1 MFKFKKSRKGQ
12 DIIDNIIAL
21 GIFTIAFLYVVYIAA
36 NSLNPYLEKTEYVD
50 VQLTAI
56 SSIEK
61 IMSDPTYGLVS
72 RNHVL
77 SYDKMVDFVSNED
90 TSRYSLCPLESSTNS
105 YISLLRKLGLL
116 DYSNK
121 KSVYDFQILISST
134 HTEVNTIGIMTQK
147 DISDLNYSL
156 PADSSP
162 SDTYPP
168 HFNTE
173 TVYLGIRAYEFLV
186 IDKDQ
191 DGEYDHLF
199 IDINMNK
206 DFQDEVTNEI
216 YGRDEDNNP
225 RSGFI
230 KGDTFILDSRSYIV
244 TDIFKSG
251 QGAQFLNIDAAD
263 IVLGRHRS
271 YSDIVLVIS
280 RLVLV
285 EEFGNLSEKRLTLIM
300 WEGSRLCS

>member
-12 DIIDNIIAL
+12 DIIDNIVAL

-56 SSIEK
+56 TSIEK

-90 TSRYSLCPLESSTNS
+90 TSRYPICPLETSTNS

-121 KSVYDFQILISST
+121 RSVYDLQIVISST
-134 HTEVNTIGIMTQK
+134 HTEVNTIATMTQS
-147 DISDLNYSL
+147 DINKYNYSL
-156 PADSSP
+156 PDGASP

-173 TVYLGIRAYEFLV
+173 PTSLGIRYYEFLIV
-186 IDKDQ
+186 DEDNNS
-191 DGEYDHLF
+191 EYDHLF

-216 YGRDEDNNP
+216 YGRDENNTP
-225 RSGFI
+225 KSGFI
-230 KGDTFILDSRSYIV
+230 KGDNFILDSRSYIV

-251 QGAQFLNIDAAD
+251 DGAQILNIDAAD
-263 IVLGRHRS
+263 IILGTNRS
-271 YSDIVLVIS
+271 YSNIVLVIS

-300 WEGSRLCS
+300 WEGNRLCS

>member
-1 MFKFKKSRKGQ
+1 MV
-12 DIIDNIIAL
+12 AL

-50 VQLTAI
+50 VQLIAI

-77 SYDKMVDFVSNED
+77 AYDKLVDFVANED
-90 TSRYSLCPLESSTNS
+90 TSRYPICPLETSTNS

-121 KSVYDFQILISST
+121 KSVYDIQIVISST
-134 HTEVNTIGIMTQK
+134 TTKVNTFAIMKQA
-147 DISDLNYSL
+147 DINDLNYSM
-156 PADSSP
+156 PINPSTGVRYSP

-173 TVYLGIRAYEFLV
+173 TTYLGTRYYEFLIV
-186 IDKDQ
+186 DQ
-191 DGEYDHLF
+191 DQNGEYDHLF
-199 IDINMNK
+199 IDINMNR
-206 DFQDEVTNEI
+206 DFQDEVINEI
-216 YGRDEDNNP
+216 YGRDESNNP

-230 KGDTFILDSRSYIV
+230 KGDNFILESRSYIV
-244 TDIFKSG
+244 TDIYKSG
-251 QGAQFLNIDAAD
+251 QGAEIINIDAAD
-263 IVLGRHRS
+263 IVLGRRRG

-285 EEFGNLSEKRLTLIM
+285 EEFGNLSEKVITVIM
-300 WEGSRLCS
+300 WEGNRLCS

>member
-1 MFKFKKSRKGQ
+1 MV
-12 DIIDNIIAL
+12 AL

-56 SSIEK
+56 SAIEK

-90 TSRYSLCPLESSTNS
+90 ASRYPFCPLESSTNS

-121 KSVYDFQILISST
+121 KSVYDLQIVISST
-134 HTEVNTIGIMTQK
+134 YTQVSTIAIMK
-147 DISDLNYSL
+147 ERDINDLNYTL
-156 PADSSP
+156 PNDSSTN
-162 SDTYPP
+162 DTYPP

-173 TVYLGIRAYEFLV
+173 TVYLGNRSYEFLI

-191 DGEYDHLF
+191 NGEYDRLF
-199 IDINMNK
+199 IDVNMNK

-216 YGRDEDNNP
+216 YGRDENGVPN
-225 RSGFI
+225 SGFI
-230 KGDTFILDSRSYIV
+230 EGANFILDSRSYIIA
-244 TDIFKSG
+244 DIYASG
-251 QGAQFLNIDAAD
+251 EGAQILNIDAAD
-263 IVLGRHRS
+263 IILGRHRG

-285 EEFGNLSEKRLTLIM
+285 EEFGNLSEKRLTVIM
-300 WEGSRLCS
+300 WEGNRLCS

>member
-1 MFKFKKSRKGQ
+1 M
-12 DIIDNIIAL
+12 
-21 GIFTIAFLYVVYIAA
+21 YIAA

-56 SSIEK
+56 TSIEK

-77 SYDKMVDFVSNED
+77 SYDKMVDFVANED
-90 TSRYSLCPLESSTNS
+90 TSRYPICPLETSTNS

-121 KSVYDFQILISST
+121 KSVYDLQIVISST
-134 HTEVNTIGIMTQK
+134 HTEVNTIATMTQS
-147 DISDLNYSL
+147 DIDEYNYSL
-156 PADSSP
+156 PDGSSP
-162 SDTYPP
+162 NDTHPP

-173 TVYLGIRAYEFLV
+173 PTSLGIRYYEFLV
-186 IDKDQ
+186 VDEDNNS
-191 DGEYDHLF
+191 EYDHLF

-216 YGRDEDNNP
+216 YGRDENNNP
-225 RSGFI
+225 KSGFI
-230 KGDTFILDSRSYIV
+230 KGDNFILDSRSYIV

-251 QGAQFLNIDAAD
+251 DGAQILNIDAAD
-263 IVLGRHRS
+263 IIMGANRS
-271 YSDIVLVIS
+271 YSNIVLVIS

-285 EEFGNLSEKRLTLIM
+285 EEFGNLSEKRLTLIL
-300 WEGSRLCS
+300 WEGNRLCS

>member
-1 MFKFKKSRKGQ
+1 M
-12 DIIDNIIAL
+12 
-21 GIFTIAFLYVVYIAA
+21 
-36 NSLNPYLEKTEYVD
+36 NPYLEKTEYVD

-56 SSIEK
+56 TSIEK

-90 TSRYSLCPLESSTNS
+90 TSRYPICPLETSTNS

-121 KSVYDFQILISST
+121 RSVYDLQIVISST
-134 HTEVNTIGIMTQK
+134 HTEVSTIATMTQS
-147 DISDLNYSL
+147 DIDEYNYSL
-156 PADSSP
+156 PDGASP
-162 SDTYPP
+162 NDTHPP

-173 TVYLGIRAYEFLV
+173 PTSLGIRYYEFLV
-186 IDKDQ
+186 VDEDNNS
-191 DGEYDHLF
+191 EYDHLF

-216 YGRDEDNNP
+216 YGRDENNDP
-225 RSGFI
+225 KSGFI
-230 KGDTFILDSRSYIV
+230 KGDNFILDSRSYIV

-251 QGAQFLNIDAAD
+251 DGAQILNIDAAD
-263 IVLGRHRS
+263 IILGANRS
-271 YSDIVLVIS
+271 YSNIVLVIS

-300 WEGSRLCS
+300 WEGNRLCS

>member
-1 MFKFKKSRKGQ
+1 
-12 DIIDNIIAL
+12 
-21 GIFTIAFLYVVYIAA
+21 VVYIAA
-36 NSLNPYLEKTEYVD
+36 NSLNPYLEKTEYVG

-90 TSRYSLCPLESSTNS
+90 TSRYPYCPLESSTNS

-121 KSVYDFQILISST
+121 RSVYDLQIVISST
-134 HTEVNTIGIMTQK
+134 HTEVNTIATMTQK
-147 DISDLNYSL
+147 DITDLNYSL
-156 PADSSP
+156 PVNPLTGIKYSP

-173 TVYLGIRAYEFLV
+173 PTSLGIRYYEFLV
-186 IDKDQ
+186 VDEDNNS
-191 DGEYDHLF
+191 EYDHLF

-206 DFQDEVTNEI
+206 DFQDEVINEI
-216 YGRDEDNNP
+216 YGRDENNIP
-225 RSGFI
+225 KSGFI
-230 KGDTFILDSRSYIV
+230 KGDNFILDSRSYIV

-251 QGAQFLNIDAAD
+251 DGAQILNIDAAD
-263 IVLGRHRS
+263 IILGANRS
-271 YSDIVLVIS
+271 YSNIVLVIS

-300 WEGSRLCS
+300 WEGNRLCS

>member
-1 MFKFKKSRKGQ
+1 M
-12 DIIDNIIAL
+12 
-21 GIFTIAFLYVVYIAA
+21 
-36 NSLNPYLEKTEYVD
+36 NPYLEKTEYVD

-90 TSRYSLCPLESSTNS
+90 TSRYPYCPLESSTNS

-121 KSVYDFQILISST
+121 RSVYDLQIVISST
-134 HTEVNTIGIMTQK
+134 HTEVSTIAIMTQRDK
-147 DISDLNYSL
+147 DDYNYTL
-156 PADSSP
+156 PDGYFP
-162 SDTYPP
+162 NGTYPP

-173 TVYLGIRAYEFLV
+173 PTPLGIRYYEFLIV
-186 IDKDQ
+186 DKDQ

-199 IDINMNK
+199 IDVNMNK
-206 DFQDEVTNEI
+206 DFRDEVINEI
-216 YGRDEDNNP
+216 YGRDEYNNP
-225 RSGFI
+225 KSGFI
-230 KGDTFILDSRSYIV
+230 KGDNFILDSRSYIV

-251 QGAQFLNIDAAD
+251 DGSQILNIDAAD
-263 IVLGRHRS
+263 IVLGANRS
-271 YSDIVLVIS
+271 YSNIVLVIS

-285 EEFGNLSEKRLTLIM
+285 EEYGNLTEKRMAVIM
-300 WEGSRLCS
+300 WEGNRLCS

>member
-1 MFKFKKSRKGQ
+1 M
-12 DIIDNIIAL
+12 
-21 GIFTIAFLYVVYIAA
+21 
-36 NSLNPYLEKTEYVD
+36 NPYLEKTEYVD

-90 TSRYSLCPLESSTNS
+90 TSRYPYCPLESSTNS

-121 KSVYDFQILISST
+121 RSVYDLQIVISST
-134 HTEVNTIGIMTQK
+134 HTEVNTIATMTQ
-147 DISDLNYSL
+147 SDVDKYNYSL
-156 PADSSP
+156 PDGSFPDDAH
-162 SDTYPP
+162 PP

-173 TVYLGIRAYEFLV
+173 PTSLGIRYYEFLI
-186 IDKDQ
+186 IDEDPQ

-199 IDINMNK
+199 IDVNMNK

-216 YGRDEDNNP
+216 YGRDENNIP
-225 RSGFI
+225 KSGFI
-230 KGDTFILDSRSYIV
+230 KGDNFILDSRSYIV

-251 QGAQFLNIDAAD
+251 DGAQILNIDAAD
-263 IVLGRHRS
+263 IVLGANRS
-271 YSDIVLVIS
+271 YSNIVLVIS

-300 WEGSRLCS
+300 WEGNRLCS

>member
-1 MFKFKKSRKGQ
+1 MV
-12 DIIDNIIAL
+12 AL

-56 SSIEK
+56 TSIEK
-61 IMSDPTYGLVS
+61 IMSDPTYGLVA

-77 SYDKMVDFVSNED
+77 SYDKLVDFVSNED
-90 TSRYSLCPLESSTNS
+90 TSRYPFCPLETSTNS

-116 DYSNK
+116 NYSDK
-121 KSVYDFQILISST
+121 QAIYDLQIIISST
-134 HTEVNTIGIMTQK
+134 NTEVKTIAIMKQS
-147 DISDLNYSL
+147 DIDDFNYTL
-156 PADSSP
+156 PNGSSA
-162 SDTYPP
+162 SSTYPP

-173 TVYLGIRAYEFLV
+173 TVYLGDKYYEFLIV
-186 IDKDQ
+186 DKDQ
-191 DGEYDHLF
+191 NGNYDRIY

-216 YGRDEDNNP
+216 YGREENGDP
-225 RSGFI
+225 KSGFVQ
-230 KGDTFILDSRSYIV
+230 GDNFILESRSYIV
-244 TDIFKSG
+244 TDIYSSG
-251 QGAQFLNIDAAD
+251 EGAQILNIDAAD
-263 IVLGRHRS
+263 IILGRRRS

-285 EEFGNLSEKRLTLIM
+285 EEFGNLNEKRLTVIM
-300 WEGSRLCS
+300 WEGNRLCL

>member
-1 MFKFKKSRKGQ
+1 M
-12 DIIDNIIAL
+12 
-21 GIFTIAFLYVVYIAA
+21 VYIAA

-56 SSIEK
+56 TSIEK

-77 SYDKMVDFVSNED
+77 SYDKMVDFVANED
-90 TSRYSLCPLESSTNS
+90 TSRYPICPLETSTNS

-121 KSVYDFQILISST
+121 RSVYDLQIVISST
-134 HTEVNTIGIMTQK
+134 HTEVNTIGIMTQS
-147 DISDLNYSL
+147 DIDKYNYSL
-156 PADSSP
+156 PDGSSP
-162 SDTYPP
+162 NDTHPP
-168 HFNTE
+168 HFNTV

-216 YGRDEDNNP
+216 YGRDENNNP
-225 RSGFI
+225 KSGFI
-230 KGDTFILDSRSYIV
+230 KGDNFILDSRSYIV

-251 QGAQFLNIDAAD
+251 DGAQILNIDAAD
-263 IVLGRHRS
+263 IILGANRS
-271 YSDIVLVIS
+271 YSNIVLVIS

-300 WEGSRLCS
+300 WEGNRLCS

>member
-1 MFKFKKSRKGQ
+1 
-12 DIIDNIIAL
+12 
-21 GIFTIAFLYVVYIAA
+21 VYIAA

-56 SSIEK
+56 TSIEK

-77 SYDKMVDFVSNED
+77 SYDKMVDFVANED
-90 TSRYSLCPLESSTNS
+90 TSRYPICPLETSTNS

-121 KSVYDFQILISST
+121 KSVYDLQIVISST
-134 HTEVNTIGIMTQK
+134 HTEVNTIATMTQS
-147 DISDLNYSL
+147 DIDEYNYSL
-156 PADSSP
+156 PDGSSP
-162 SDTYPP
+162 NDTHPP

-173 TVYLGIRAYEFLV
+173 PTSLGIRYYEFLV
-186 IDKDQ
+186 VDEDNNS
-191 DGEYDHLF
+191 EYDHLF

-216 YGRDEDNNP
+216 YGRDENNNP
-225 RSGFI
+225 KSGFI
-230 KGDTFILDSRSYIV
+230 KGDNFILDSRSYIV

-251 QGAQFLNIDAAD
+251 DGAQILNIDAAD
-263 IVLGRHRS
+263 IIMGANRS
-271 YSDIVLVIS
+271 YSNIVLVIS

-285 EEFGNLSEKRLTLIM
+285 EEFGNLSEKRLTLIL
-300 WEGSRLCS
+300 WEGNRLCS

>member
-1 MFKFKKSRKGQ
+1 M
-12 DIIDNIIAL
+12 
-21 GIFTIAFLYVVYIAA
+21 
-36 NSLNPYLEKTEYVD
+36 NPYLEKTEYVD

-61 IMSDPTYGLVS
+61 IMSDPTYSLLS
-72 RNHVL
+72 RNHIL

-90 TSRYSLCPLESSTNS
+90 TSRYPFCPLETSTNS

-116 DYSNK
+116 DYSNNK
-121 KSVYDFQILISST
+121 PVYDIQILISST
-134 HTEVNTIGIMTQK
+134 HTEVNTIGIMTSK

-156 PADSSP
+156 PTGSSP
-162 SDTYPP
+162 SDSYPP

-173 TVYLGIRAYEFLV
+173 TVYLGIRSYEFLI
-186 IDKDQ
+186 IDIDQ
-191 DGEYDHLF
+191 NGEYDRLF

-206 DFQDEVTNEI
+206 NFQDEVTNEI

-225 RSGFI
+225 KLGFV
-230 KGDTFILDSRSYIV
+230 KGDTFILDSRTYIV

-251 QGAQFLNIDAAD
+251 QGAQILNIDAAD
-263 IVLGRHRS
+263 IVLGRDRS

-280 RLVLV
+280 RLVMV
-285 EEFGNLSEKRLTLIM
+285 EEFGNLTEKRLTLIM
-300 WEGSRLCS
+300 WEGNRIC

>member
-1 MFKFKKSRKGQ
+1 M
-12 DIIDNIIAL
+12 IAL

-56 SSIEK
+56 TSIEK

-77 SYDKMVDFVSNED
+77 SYDKLVDFVSNED
-90 TSRYSLCPLESSTNS
+90 TSRYPFCPLESSTNS

-116 DYSNK
+116 NYSDK
-121 KSVYDFQILISST
+121 QSIYDLQIIISST
-134 HTEVNTIGIMTQK
+134 NTEVKTIAIMKQS
-147 DISDLNYSL
+147 DIDDYNYTL
-156 PADSSP
+156 PNGSSP
-162 SDTYPP
+162 SSIYPP

-173 TVYLGIRAYEFLV
+173 TVYLGDKYYEFII

-191 DGEYDHLF
+191 NGNYDSIY
-199 IDINMNK
+199 IDTNMNK

-216 YGRDEDNNP
+216 YGREENGNP
-225 RSGFI
+225 KSGFAQ
-230 KGDTFILDSRSYIV
+230 GDNFILESRSYIV
-244 TDIFKSG
+244 TDIYSSG
-251 QGAQFLNIDAAD
+251 EGAQILNIDAAD
-263 IVLGRHRS
+263 IILGRRRS

-285 EEFGNLSEKRLTLIM
+285 EEFGNLNEKRLTVIM
-300 WEGSRLCS
+300 WEGNRLCS